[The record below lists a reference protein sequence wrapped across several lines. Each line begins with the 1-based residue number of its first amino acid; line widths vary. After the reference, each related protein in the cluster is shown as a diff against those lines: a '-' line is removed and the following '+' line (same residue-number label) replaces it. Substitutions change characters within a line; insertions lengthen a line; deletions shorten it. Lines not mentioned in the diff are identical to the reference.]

1 MMDDTEFLSRVRE
14 YGEYDSLGEAT
25 RVTTVV
31 LRKLGARLTP
41 GKVRALAAQLP
52 PLARNALG
60 PIEDGRSAPDFGV
73 EEFRHRIAQALD
85 AHPATAEWDTS
96 AVLAT
101 VAQAVDDD
109 CLRTVLGSLPE
120 GFAPLFG
127 RPETV

>member
-14 YGEYDSLGEAT
+14 YGEYDSAGQAT

-52 PLARNALG
+52 PLAREALG
-60 PIEDGRSAPDFGV
+60 PVEDGRSAPDFGV
-73 EEFRHRIAQALD
+73 EEFRRRIAQALN